1 VSFCR
6 AGVLAG
12 LLFLGAGAAHAQDA
26 TLDSEYIRRIQA
38 AQTLPAHG
46 ETPFGEQVNAYTGDL
61 TFVQQEFE
69 LPGTGPTI
77 GLVRSYNSGQWRD
90 RQTGPDLLGDW
101 TLSIPRIQTLTD
113 APLPATLPITD
124 PGSKWVVDGAGS
136 DSTARCTQ
144 FDRPAYKGTLDDPL
158 AGWNGM
164 QLITADGNAQ
174 TILKRSAQNAAKPT
188 AIAGVSVFPAV
199 TSGHWQIGCLPATAM
214 ARRGKPSWPSPR
226 TARNTGSAT

>member
-1 VSFCR
+1 MAGFLCFVSGGI
-6 AGVLAG
+6 AS
-12 LLFLGAGAAHAQDA
+12 AQDTTSA
-26 TLDSEYIRRIQA
+26 DEDIRRIQA

-113 APLPATLPITD
+113 APLPATD
-124 PGSKWVVDGAGS
+124 RK
-136 DSTARCTQ
+136 STR
-144 FDRPAYKGTLDDPL
+144 L
-158 AGWNGM
+158 N
-164 QLITADGNAQ
+164 
-174 TILKRSAQNAAKPT
+174 S
-188 AIAGVSVFPAV
+188 S
-199 TSGHWQIGCLPATAM
+199 H
-214 ARRGKPSWPSPR
+214 
-226 TARNTGSAT
+226 